1 MGTTMQH
8 PRPWLLPLPR
18 CIIGTLL
25 SGLAGQH
32 EQEEVDHDGQ
42 SGAQHHAHQQPEQA
56 SSSHR
61 LEAFRRVGYAPG
73 VRSGDHLRLEYD
85 LFQDR
90 FQVAHHLRLSF
101 RA

>member
-8 PRPWLLPLPR
+8 PRPWLLPLPQR
-18 CIIGTLL
+18 IIRSLL
-25 SGLAGQH
+25 CGLPGKR

-42 SGAQHHAHQQPEQA
+42 GDAQHHAHQQPEQA

-90 FQVAHHLRLSF
+90 FQVAHNLRSSF